1 MKLFVDDARTS
12 TERDY
17 ECAEDYEGAILLLR
31 YMDIEFA
38 TLDYSLGDE
47 HTGLDI
53 LKFMHENKKYPRHL
67 NIHSD
72 HSKGRV
78 LMFDFAKN
86 NFSEY
91 VRITVNIPYGHTHQ
105 SSYISI

>member
-1 MKLFVDDARTS
+1 MKLFVDDTRTPPAAGF
-12 TERDY
+12 D
-17 ECAEDYEGAILLLR
+17 CAEDYDGAIFLLKYLD
-31 YMDIEFA
+31 YEFV
-38 TLDYSLGDE
+38 TLDYSLGDCPN
-47 HTGLDI
+47 GLEI